1 MIVNNYHSLV
11 FKSDIDIVV
20 MWGKIYI
27 FRYVYTEVFMDKL
40 LWFWGLFWN
49 NMGGRSGQKYTWYKT
64 VHKLINLGAG

>member
-27 FRYVYTEVFMDKL
+27 FRYVYTEVFMDK
-40 LWFWGLFWN
+40 
-49 NMGGRSGQKYTWYKT
+49 
-64 VHKLINLGAG
+64 KL